1 MTEVEFNTAQ
11 LAEILIMMESYFK
24 DKTLSPGQSKLLRKA
39 KSMYE
44 QELEWDQDQNEK

>member
-24 DKTLSPGQSKLLRKA
+24 DKTLSPAQDRLRRKT

-44 QELEWDQDQNEK
+44 QELEWDQNEK